1 MFMNFNFQVLLIDCP
16 FHLPISKSR
25 ILFSVMLVYKPINST
40 NSAAGL
46 RLGTFSV
53 VEEKQ

>member
-1 MFMNFNFQVLLIDCP
+1 MNFNFQILLIDYS

-25 ILFSVMLVYKPINST
+25 MLFSVMLVYKPINFTQSV
-40 NSAAGL
+40 AGL

-53 VEEKQ
+53 VDEKQ